1 MSIHISNGKPR
12 VVIVG
17 GGFGGLY
24 AARRLK
30 KADVEVVLIDR
41 GTSHVFQPLL
51 YQCATGLLSEGQ
63 IASPLRHLLEDNK
76 NTNVVLGEAKSVD
89 ADAGVLTASRFDG
102 STFELPYDY
111 LIVAAG
117 MRQSYHGQD
126 EFIKWAPGMKTLD
139 DALAI
144 RRSLIAAFEM
154 AESLPMAEERRPWLT
169 FAVAGGGPTGVELAG
184 QIRELAMH
192 ALTNEFR
199 SIDPDEARVLL
210 FHGDDRVLPSFS
222 RKLSAAAK
230 RTLDG
235 IGVETHLGVH
245 VTDVC
250 ETSIETTDKKTKEKR
265 QYETRTILW
274 TAGVEAVPFAEAL
287 ATALGVKQVGGG
299 RIEVEADLTVPGHP
313 NVYVVGD
320 LMSRD
325 KLAGVAEV
333 AMQGGRHAGA
343 RIAATVE
350 NGVPSR
356 KPFKY
361 RDLGTAA
368 YISRRH
374 ALLQAGPV
382 QLSGFIGWVSW
393 GIIHIAFLAGFRN
406 RASTVLN
413 WGATLASKTRRERAI
428 TYGDPETARQPYN

>member
-126 EFIKWAPGMKTLD
+126 EVIKWAPGMKTLD

-144 RRSLIAAFEM
+144 RRSLIAPLEM
-154 AESLPMAEERRPWLT
+154 AESLPTGEERRPWLT

-235 IGVETHLGVH
+235 IGVQTHLGVH

-350 NGVPSR
+350 NGVPNR

>member
-89 ADAGVLTASRFDG
+89 ADAGILTASRFDG

-154 AESLPMAEERRPWLT
+154 AESLPTAEERRPWLT
-169 FAVAGGGPTGVELAG
+169 FAVAAV
-184 QIRELAMH
+184 
-192 ALTNEFR
+192 
-199 SIDPDEARVLL
+199 DP
-210 FHGDDRVLPSFS
+210 P
-222 RKLSAAAK
+222 
-230 RTLDG
+230 
-235 IGVETHLGVH
+235 
-245 VTDVC
+245 
-250 ETSIETTDKKTKEKR
+250 
-265 QYETRTILW
+265 
-274 TAGVEAVPFAEAL
+274 
-287 ATALGVKQVGGG
+287 
-299 RIEVEADLTVPGHP
+299 
-313 NVYVVGD
+313 
-320 LMSRD
+320 
-325 KLAGVAEV
+325 
-333 AMQGGRHAGA
+333 
-343 RIAATVE
+343 
-350 NGVPSR
+350 
-356 KPFKY
+356 
-361 RDLGTAA
+361 
-368 YISRRH
+368 
-374 ALLQAGPV
+374 
-382 QLSGFIGWVSW
+382 
-393 GIIHIAFLAGFRN
+393 
-406 RASTVLN
+406 ASN
-413 WGATLASKTRRERAI
+413 
-428 TYGDPETARQPYN
+428 